1 MLLVFGDEDFQG
13 RLRCKLDELLKCWR
27 FLEWFDDMN
36 GMERNDGV
44 WDCEIPSL
52 LFFLTTDVMMKK
64 WIQSQISS

>member
-1 MLLVFGDEDFQG
+1 MLAFFGVIN
-13 RLRCKLDELLKCWR
+13 
-27 FLEWFDDMN
+27 DMN
-36 GMERNDGV
+36 GTESNDGV